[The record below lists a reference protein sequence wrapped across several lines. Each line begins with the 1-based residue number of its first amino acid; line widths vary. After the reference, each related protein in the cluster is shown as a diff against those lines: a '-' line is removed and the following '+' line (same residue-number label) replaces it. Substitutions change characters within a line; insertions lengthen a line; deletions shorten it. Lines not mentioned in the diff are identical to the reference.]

1 MSYTDAEWDNVMN
14 FLNEEAEKRPPAGI
28 GKTID
33 TAEEFVQM
41 LRTSEAIKP
50 TIVSDETLKNRREFA
65 ELERQKSNL
74 DQTVIDTQ
82 DQIDRHPGNPNNP

>member
-1 MSYTDAEWDNVMN
+1 MAYTDAEWENVMAH
-14 FLNEEAEKRPPAGI
+14 LNEEAEKRPPRGI
-28 GKTID
+28 GKPID

-50 TIVSDETLKNRREFA
+50 AIVGDETLRHRREFT

-82 DQIDRHPGNPNNP
+82 DQIDKHPGNPNNP

>member
-1 MSYTDAEWDNVMN
+1 MAYTDAQWDNVMH
-14 FLNEEAEKRPPAGI
+14 FLNSEAEKRPPAGI

-33 TAEEFVQM
+33 TADEFVQM

-50 TIVSDETLKNRREFA
+50 AIVGDETLRHRREFT

-82 DQIDRHPGNPNNP
+82 DQIDKHPGNPNNP